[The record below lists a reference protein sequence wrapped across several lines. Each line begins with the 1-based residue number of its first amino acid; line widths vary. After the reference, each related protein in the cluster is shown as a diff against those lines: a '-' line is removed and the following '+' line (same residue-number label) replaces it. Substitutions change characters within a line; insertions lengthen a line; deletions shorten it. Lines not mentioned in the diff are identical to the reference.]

1 MFPNLEAEMVRNKIT
16 RQFLAEKTGRTYAT
30 MCMKLN
36 GKAQLTLSECIE
48 IKKIVNPACTLDYLF
63 DSTA

>member
-16 RQFLAEKTGRTYAT
+16 RHFLAEKTGRTYTT

-48 IKKIVNPACTLDYLF
+48 IKKIVNPSCTLDYLF